1 VAGVAGMHKRASTS
15 PATAEAIRS
24 RIQAGVIADRL
35 KKHVL
40 GQIDMSPSQ
49 VTAGLGLLKKCVP
62 DLAQTEISGAG
73 GGDIIVKV
81 VHQLAGVV

>member
-1 VAGVAGMHKRASTS
+1 MHKRASTS